1 MANINVPTAL
11 PADGSAVPFG
21 PYCTANDVSIVTA
34 DGTTLADHL
43 TVHLDR
49 LDPQTVPYV
58 NAWMALIGGTKR
70 VEKYWRTKEY
80 RLITPGAPKAVRAPR
95 QPRVP
100 GSSRRSRKASPTL
113 LVVREEPQPV
123 QAPTATVVV
132 EVEPLVVT
140 PTPTVLTPLP
150 QAGQKSR
157 ATKKRIDGADY
168 VIVGGITVTA
178 ADYATMLDSVDAVN
192 AGQVGSIVVTGP
204 SGTAKTLMVEAF
216 AAHVGLP
223 FVKVDG
229 GNVRSADDWFG
240 TLVQDPNT
248 RVWSWHWNE
257 FGSALLRGD
266 ACLVLL
272 DEANRAENAAALNA
286 VMGLLDKT
294 GQAFVPAAM
303 TTVHRPAG
311 MLVVATANKGAEYVG
326 TVPFDAAVT
335 QRFGAGVRLD
345 YLPAKVE
352 VEVVTSLTDVSAAT
366 AERLV
371 NMATQQRGLKDDIS
385 QFPSGVG
392 ISTRMLVDIAGRIV
406 RETKR
411 TGKDEDPR
419 PAIRSSFNA
428 QFDVEDEKALVN
440 VLDSHFP
447 ASGNDTLDVDTSS
460 ITEGA

>member
-1 MANINVPTAL
+1 
-11 PADGSAVPFG
+11 
-21 PYCTANDVSIVTA
+21 
-34 DGTTLADHL
+34 
-43 TVHLDR
+43 
-49 LDPQTVPYV
+49 
-58 NAWMALIGGTKR
+58 
-70 VEKYWRTKEY
+70 
-80 RLITPGAPKAVRAPR
+80 
-95 QPRVP
+95 
-100 GSSRRSRKASPTL
+100 
-113 LVVREEPQPV
+113 
-123 QAPTATVVV
+123 VV

-150 QAGQKSR
+150 QPGQKSR

-447 ASGNDTLDVDTSS
+447 ASGNDTLDVDTDS